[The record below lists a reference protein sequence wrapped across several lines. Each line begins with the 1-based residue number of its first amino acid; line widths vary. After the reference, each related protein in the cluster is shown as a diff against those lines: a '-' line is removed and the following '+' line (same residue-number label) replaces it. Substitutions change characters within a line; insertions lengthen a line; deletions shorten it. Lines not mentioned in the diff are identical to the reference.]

1 VVPGTTTP
9 SLATA
14 LELETELELELAT
27 VQVTL
32 PLQPLPLLLLHLL
45 RPLRPLPLLRLHL
58 LLLLQPRVRRPVT
71 VERAV
76 GAGKVRRVDE
86 GAKTAA
92 LRVMRDDGDVG
103 RPRDN

>member
-1 VVPGTTTP
+1 MVPGTTTP

-14 LELETELELELAT
+14 TVLELETVLVLVT
-27 VQVTL
+27 VQVT

-45 RPLRPLPLLRLHL
+45 RPLRPLPLRRLHL

-71 VERAV
+71 VERAGGVV
-76 GAGKVRRVDE
+76 GAGKVDE

-92 LRVMRDDGDVG
+92 LRVMRDD
-103 RPRDN
+103 